1 MTVTII
7 FERPMFAI
15 YALIAHARNPFSVFY
30 TMHGAVINIMGV
42 IHNGHTYC
50 ID

>member
-30 TMHGAVINIMGV
+30 TMYGTVINIMGV
-42 IHNGHTYC
+42 IHDGHTHC